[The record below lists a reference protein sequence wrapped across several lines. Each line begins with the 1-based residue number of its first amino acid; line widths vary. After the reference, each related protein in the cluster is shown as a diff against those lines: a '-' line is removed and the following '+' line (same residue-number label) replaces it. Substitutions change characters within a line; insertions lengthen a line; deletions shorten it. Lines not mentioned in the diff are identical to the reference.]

1 MKSSRINFSRITS
14 SGNFIPEVDGLRFV
28 AILSVVL
35 FHLYGFIEYKDNSF
49 YNSSYN
55 FNFVL
60 NLIKN
65 GNFGVELFFVLSGFI
80 LGLPF
85 ARYYLLNGRIISIK
99 SYFLR
104 RLSRLEPPYIIVMF
118 SLLIGSIFISKNL
131 SITDGTQS
139 FLASI
144 GYMHNFIYAEPSLI
158 NTVAWSLEI
167 EIQFYIL
174 APLLSLFFSIKNNIT
189 RRTLLIFITL
199 FFSIFSILVTLPFL
213 SILDYLQYFL
223 LGFLLVDFYLIE
235 RVKNKT
241 SILRNIFTIISFLI
255 IFSFNEKYFNTNFQK
270 SLWNI
275 SVLILIFFAYYN
287 VILRKS
293 LRFFSKRAITNV
305 GGMCYTIY
313 LIHFAII
320 SFIGNPLLSIQ
331 FSSNPI
337 LNIGLYSVIILSSI
351 LLVSV
356 VFFMLIE
363 RPCMEKNWPT
373 KLINYVISFKNK
385 KKNVI

>member
-55 FNFVL
+55 FNFFL

-85 ARYYLLNGRIISIK
+85 ARYYLLNERIISIK

-275 SVLILIFFAYYN
+275 SVLILIFFVYYN

-363 RPCMEKNWPT
+363 RPCMDKNWPT

>member
-14 SGNFIPEVDGLRFV
+14 SGNFIPELDGLRFV

-199 FFSIFSILVTLPFL
+199 FFSVFSILVTLPFL

-235 RVKNKT
+235 KVKNKT

-363 RPCMEKNWPT
+363 RPCMDKNWPT

>member
-189 RRTLLIFITL
+189 RRTLLIFIIL
-199 FFSIFSILVTLPFL
+199 FFSIFSTLVTLPFL

-275 SVLILIFFAYYN
+275 SVLILIFFVYYN

-337 LNIGLYSVIILSSI
+337 LNIGLYSVIILSCI

-363 RPCMEKNWPT
+363 RPCMDKNWPT
-373 KLINYVISFKNK
+373 KLINYVISFKSK